1 MKMEKFVFYD
11 YETTGISPE
20 YDQPLQFAAIITDL
34 DFNEIDRVD
43 IRCQLSPHILPAPM
57 ALHVT
62 GVNPNQL
69 LNNNLPTAFEFAQK
83 IQEFTQKWAPAI
95 WIGYNS
101 IQFDENVMRQMFYQN
116 LQPNIFATQFF
127 DNSRLDV
134 MKMVFAVFAE
144 NPDILEWPINE
155 KGKINFKLDQLAPA
169 NGFKSHNAHDA
180 LGDVEATIFILN
192 IIKTKAPDLYVKL
205 IETRNKSYNLRL
217 LTSFKPVEVTF
228 RFGGH
233 LPKTYV
239 GCLCSIPS
247 NDNRVGFFDLNQS
260 DPMDVILG
268 NYEAVEAAMQKSPQR
283 IRSIAINQA
292 DTIRP
297 SKNTNAEWDHICA
310 VIEDNIDFRKTVSEC
325 IIDRYESDGDDDE
338 KTIEEKIYGGFYSNE
353 DKSILEEFQLGSW
366 DERLNLL
373 SRFSDERLKQL
384 GRRLIAFNA
393 PELLTTNEQDAFDAY
408 LKNKWE
414 TEDEKPNWTTTSII
428 KKQLKELRGKGC
440 DIALL
445 NELKDFYKFRL
456 ADKRSTIEFDD

>member
-1 MKMEKFVFYD
+1 MEKFVFYD

-34 DFNEIDRVD
+34 DFNEIERVD
-43 IRCQLSPHILPAPM
+43 IRCQLSPHILPAPK

-62 GVNPNQL
+62 SVNPNQL
-69 LNNNLPTAFEFAQK
+69 LNNNLPTAFEFAQT

-95 WIGYNS
+95 WIGYNT

-134 MKMVFAVFAE
+134 MKMVFAVYAE
-144 NPDILEWPINE
+144 KPDILEWPTNE

-192 IIKTKAPDLYVKL
+192 IIKTKAPELYEQL
-205 IETRNKSYNLRL
+205 IESRNKSYNLRL
-217 LTSFKPVEVTF
+217 LSSFKPVEITF
-228 RFGGH
+228 RFGGN
-233 LPKTYV
+233 LPKTYT

-247 NDNRVGFFDLNQS
+247 SNNRVGFFDLEQS

-268 NYEAVEAAMQKSPQR
+268 DNELIEAAMQKSPQR
-283 IRSIAINQA
+283 IRNIAINQA

-297 SKNTNAEWDHICA
+297 AKNSNAEWDHICA
-310 VIEDNIDFRKTVSEC
+310 VIEENINFRKVVSEC
-325 IIDRYESDGDDDE
+325 IINRFESNEDENDDE
-338 KTIEEKIYGGFYSNE
+338 KTIEQKIYSGFYSNE
-353 DKSILEEFQLGSW
+353 DKSNLEEFQLASW
-366 DERLNLL
+366 EERLNLL

-393 PELLTTNEQDAFDAY
+393 PELLTTKQQDEFNAY
-408 LKNKWE
+408 LKNKWASE
-414 TEDEKPNWTTTSII
+414 EKKTEWTTI
-428 KKQLKELRGKGC
+428 KDVKEQLGKLRDEGCNETLLQEL
-440 DIALL
+440 IS
-445 NELKDFYKFRL
+445 FYKIRL
-456 ADKRSTIEFDD
+456 EDQNCIFDA

>member
-1 MKMEKFVFYD
+1 MEKFVFYD

-34 DFNEIDRVD
+34 DFNEIERVD
-43 IRCQLSPHILPAPM
+43 IRCQLSPHILPAPK

-69 LNNNLPTAFEFAQK
+69 LNNNLPTAFEFAQT

-95 WIGYNS
+95 WIGYNT
-101 IQFDENVMRQMFYQN
+101 IQFDEKIMRQMFYQN

-134 MKMVFAVFAE
+134 MKIVFAVFAE

-169 NGFKSHNAHDA
+169 NGFNSHNAHDA

-192 IIKTKAPDLYVKL
+192 IIKTKAPELYEQL
-205 IETRNKSYNLRL
+205 IKTRNKSHNLRL
-217 LTSFKPVEVTF
+217 LSSFKPVEVTF

-233 LPKTYV
+233 LPKTYT
-239 GCLCSIPS
+239 GCFCSIPS
-247 NDNRVGFFDLNQS
+247 HSNRVGFFDLDQP

-268 NYEAVEAAMQKSPQR
+268 DNELIEAAMQKSPQR
-283 IRSIAINQA
+283 IRNIAINQA

-297 SKNTNAEWDHICA
+297 SKNSNAEWDHICT
-310 VIEDNIDFRKTVSEC
+310 VIKDNIDFRKTVSEY
-325 IIDRYESDGDDDE
+325 IINRYESDEDDDE
-338 KTIEEKIYGGFYSNE
+338 KNIEKKIYGGFYSNE
-353 DKSILEEFQLGSW
+353 DKSILEQFQLASW
-366 DERLNLL
+366 EERLNLL

-393 PELLTTNEQDAFDAY
+393 PELLSSNEQDAFNSY
-408 LKNKWE
+408 LKNKWASE
-414 TEDEKPNWTTTSII
+414 EEKTEWTTIKNV
-428 KKQLKELRGKGC
+428 KKQLDRLRDEGC
-440 DIALL
+440 DDNLL
-445 NELKDFYKFRL
+445 VEFNSFYK
-456 ADKRSTIEFDD
+456 KRIEDQNCIFET

>member
-1 MKMEKFVFYD
+1 MEKFVFYD

-34 DFNEIDRVD
+34 NFNEIDRVD
-43 IRCQLSPHILPAPM
+43 IRCQLSPHILPTPK
-57 ALHVT
+57 ALYVT
-62 GVNPNQL
+62 GVNPSML
-69 LNNNLPTAFEFAQK
+69 LNNNLPNAFEFAQE

-95 WIGYNS
+95 WIGYNT
-101 IQFDENVMRQMFYQN
+101 IQFDEKFMRQMFYQN

-155 KGKINFKLDQLAPA
+155 KGKINFKLEQLAPA

-192 IIKTKAPDLYVKL
+192 IIKTKAPNFYDQL

-217 LTSFKPVEVTF
+217 LSSFEPVEVTF
-228 RFGGH
+228 RFGAN
-233 LPKTYV
+233 LPKTYT

-247 NDNRVGFFDLNQS
+247 NNNRVGFFDLGQS
-260 DPMDVILG
+260 NPMDVILG
-268 NYEAVEAAMQKSPQR
+268 NNELIEEAMQKSPQR
-283 IRSIAINQA
+283 IRNIAINQA

-310 VIEDNIDFRKTVSEC
+310 VIEENIDFRKAVSAS
-325 IIDRYESDGDDDE
+325 ISNRYDNDE
-338 KTIEEKIYGGFYSNE
+338 VNEERPIEEKIYGGFYSNE
-353 DKSILEEFQLGSW
+353 DKFILENFQLASW
-366 DERLNLL
+366 EDRLDLL
-373 SRFSDERLKQL
+373 SNFSDERLKQL

-393 PELLTTNEQDAFDAY
+393 PELLTADEQDAFGEY

-414 TEDEKPNWTTTSII
+414 TNDDKSNWTTTSRI
-428 KKQLKELRGKGC
+428 KKQLQELEENGF
-440 DIALL
+440 DVS
-445 NELKDFYKFRL
+445 ELKDFYRERL
-456 ADKRSTIEFDD
+456 FERNCVLDI

>member
-1 MKMEKFVFYD
+1 MEKFVFYD

-34 DFNEIDRVD
+34 DFNEIERVD
-43 IRCQLSPHILPAPM
+43 IRCQLSPHILPAPK

-62 GVNPNQL
+62 GVNPSQL
-69 LNNNLPTAFEFAQK
+69 LNNNLPTAFEFAQT

-95 WIGYNS
+95 WIGYNT
-101 IQFDENVMRQMFYQN
+101 IQFDEKIMRQMFYQN

-134 MKMVFAVFAE
+134 MKMAFAVFAE

-155 KGKINFKLDQLAPA
+155 KGKINFKLDQLAPT

-192 IIKTKAPDLYVKL
+192 IIKTKAPELYKQL
-205 IETRNKSYNLRL
+205 IETRDKTYNLRL
-217 LTSFKPVEVTF
+217 LSSFKPVEVTF

-233 LPKTYV
+233 LPKTYT

-247 NDNRVGFFDLNQS
+247 NNNRVGFFDLDQP

-268 NYEAVEAAMQKSPQR
+268 ENELIEAAMQKSPQR
-283 IRSIAINQA
+283 IRNLAINQA

-297 SKNTNAEWDHICA
+297 AKNTNDEWDHICA
-310 VIEDNIDFRKTVSEC
+310 VIEDNIDFRKIVSEC
-325 IIDRYESDGDDDE
+325 IIDQYESDENDDE
-338 KTIEEKIYGGFYSNE
+338 KTIEQKIYDGFYSNE
-353 DKSILEEFQLGSW
+353 DKAVIENFQLSSW
-366 DERLNLL
+366 EKRLNLL
-373 SRFSDERLKQL
+373 SRFSDERLIQL

-393 PELLTTNEQDAFDAY
+393 PELLTTKEKNAFDEY

-414 TEDEKPNWTTTSII
+414 AEDTKSNWTTVSKI
-428 KKQLKELRGKGC
+428 KDQLKELEENGC
-440 DIALL
+440 SIAVL
-445 NELKDFYKFRL
+445 NDLKDFYKERL
-456 ADKRSTIEFDD
+456 FEQNCLIDI

>member
-1 MKMEKFVFYD
+1 MEKFVFYD

-34 DFNEIDRVD
+34 NFNEIERVD
-43 IRCQLSPHILPAPM
+43 IRCQLSPHILPAPK

-69 LNNNLPTAFEFAQK
+69 LNNNLPTAFEFAQT

-95 WIGYNS
+95 WIGYNT
-101 IQFDENVMRQMFYQN
+101 IQFDEKIMRQMFYQN

-192 IIKTKAPDLYVKL
+192 IIKTKAPELYEQL

-217 LTSFKPVEVTF
+217 LSSFKPVEVTF

-233 LPKTYV
+233 LPKTYT

-247 NDNRVGFFDLNQS
+247 SNNRVGFFDLDQS

-268 NYEAVEAAMQKSPQR
+268 DNDLIKAAMQKSPQK
-283 IRSIAINQA
+283 IRNIAINQA

-297 SKNTNAEWDHICA
+297 AKNTNAEWDHICA
-310 VIEDNIDFRKTVSEC
+310 VIEDNINFRKTVSEC
-325 IIDRYESDGDDDE
+325 IIDRYESNENDDE
-338 KTIEEKIYGGFYSNE
+338 KTIEQKIYGGFYSNE
-353 DKSILEEFQLGSW
+353 DKSILEQFQLASW
-366 DERLNLL
+366 EERLHLL

-393 PELLTTNEQDAFDAY
+393 PELLTTKEQDAFNEY
-408 LKNKWE
+408 LKNKWVSE
-414 TEDEKPNWTTTSII
+414 EEKTKWTTIKDV
-428 KKQLKELRGKGC
+428 KKQIEELEEKRC
-440 DIALL
+440 NISVL
-445 NELKDFYKFRL
+445 NDLKDFYKDRL
-456 ADKRSTIEFDD
+456 ANKECLIIFD

>member
-1 MKMEKFVFYD
+1 MEKFVFYD

-34 DFNEIDRVD
+34 NFNEIDRVD
-43 IRCQLSPHILPAPM
+43 IRCQLSPHILPAPK

-69 LNNNLPTAFEFAQK
+69 LNNNLPTAFEFAQT

-95 WIGYNS
+95 WIGYNT
-101 IQFDENVMRQMFYQN
+101 IQFDEKIMRQMFYQN

-192 IIKTKAPDLYVKL
+192 IIKTKAPELYEQL

-217 LTSFKPVEVTF
+217 LSSFKPVEVTF
-228 RFGGH
+228 RFGGNY
-233 LPKTYV
+233 PKTYT

-247 NDNRVGFFDLNQS
+247 NNNRVGFFDLDQS

-268 NYEAVEAAMQKSPQR
+268 GNELIEAAMQKSPLR
-283 IRSIAINQA
+283 IRNIAINQA

-297 SKNTNAEWDHICA
+297 AKNTNAEWDHICA
-310 VIEDNIDFRKTVSEC
+310 VIEENIDFRKTVSEC
-325 IIDRYESDGDDDE
+325 IIDRYESDKEEEE
-338 KTIEEKIYGGFYSNE
+338 KTIEEKIYDGFYSNE
-353 DKSILEEFQLGSW
+353 DKSILGEFQLGSW

-384 GRRLIAFNA
+384 GSRLIAFNA
-393 PELLTTNEQDAFDAY
+393 PELLTTKQQDAFNAY
-408 LKNKWE
+408 LKNKWASEEEE
-414 TEDEKPNWTTTSII
+414 TEWTTIKDV
-428 KKQLKELRGKGC
+428 KKQIDKLRDEGCDETLLKELSS
-440 DIALL
+440 
-445 NELKDFYKFRL
+445 FYKKRL
-456 ADKRSTIEFDD
+456 EDQNCILDA

>member
-1 MKMEKFVFYD
+1 MEKFVFYD

-34 DFNEIDRVD
+34 DFNEIERVD

-95 WIGYNS
+95 WIGYNT
-101 IQFDENVMRQMFYQN
+101 IKFDENVMRQMFYQN

-155 KGKINFKLDQLAPA
+155 KGKINFKLDQLAPT

-192 IIKTKAPDLYVKL
+192 IIKTKAPELYEQL
-205 IETRNKSYNLRL
+205 IETRDKTYNLRL
-217 LTSFKPVEVTF
+217 LSSFKPVEVTF

-233 LPKTYV
+233 LPKTYT

-247 NDNRVGFFDLNQS
+247 NNNRVGFFDLDQP

-268 NYEAVEAAMQKSPQR
+268 ENELIEAAMQKSPQR
-283 IRSIAINQA
+283 IRNLAINQA

-297 SKNTNAEWDHICA
+297 AKNTNDEWDHICA
-310 VIEDNIDFRKTVSEC
+310 VIEDNIDFRKIVSEC
-325 IIDRYESDGDDDE
+325 IIDQYESDENDDE
-338 KTIEEKIYGGFYSNE
+338 KTIEQKIYDGFYSNE
-353 DKSILEEFQLGSW
+353 DKAVIENFQLSSW
-366 DERLNLL
+366 EKRLNLL
-373 SRFSDERLKQL
+373 SRFSDERLIQL

-393 PELLTTNEQDAFDAY
+393 PELLTTKEKNAFDEY

-414 TEDEKPNWTTTSII
+414 AEDTKSNWTTVSKI
-428 KKQLKELRGKGC
+428 KDQLKELEENGC
-440 DIALL
+440 SIAVL
-445 NELKDFYKFRL
+445 NDLKDFYKERL
-456 ADKRSTIEFDD
+456 FEQNCLIDI

>member
-1 MKMEKFVFYD
+1 MEKFVFYD

-34 DFNEIDRVD
+34 DFNEIERVD

-62 GVNPNQL
+62 GVNPIQL
-69 LNNNLPTAFEFAQK
+69 LNYNLPTAFEFAQK

-101 IQFDENVMRQMFYQN
+101 IKFDENVMRQMFYQN

-134 MKMVFAVFAE
+134 MKMVFAAFAE
-144 NPDILEWPINE
+144 NPDILEWPTNE

-192 IIKTKAPDLYVKL
+192 IIKTKAPELYEQL
-205 IETRNKSYNLRL
+205 IQTRNKSHNLRL

-228 RFGGH
+228 RFGGN
-233 LPKTYV
+233 LPKTYT

-247 NDNRVGFFDLNQS
+247 SNNRVGFFDLNQS

-268 NYEAVEAAMQKSPQR
+268 DNEIIEAAMQKSPKR
-283 IRSIAINQA
+283 IRNIAINQA

-297 SKNTNAEWDHICA
+297 AMNTNAEWDHICT
-310 VIEDNIDFRKTVSEC
+310 VIEENIDFRKTVSEC
-325 IIDRYESDGDDDE
+325 IIDRYESDEDDSK
-338 KTIEEKIYGGFYSNE
+338 KTIEQKIYGGFYSNE
-353 DKSILEEFQLGSW
+353 DKSILEQFQLASW
-366 DERLNLL
+366 EERLNLL
-373 SRFSDERLKQL
+373 SGFADERLRQL

-393 PELLTTNEQDAFDAY
+393 PELLTKKEYDAFDTY
-408 LKNKWE
+408 LKDKWE
-414 TEDEKPNWTTTSII
+414 SEDDQSEWTTTI
-428 KKQLKELRGKGC
+428 KIKQQLEKLEEHGC
-440 DIALL
+440 ETSLL
-445 NELKDFYKFRL
+445 NDLKDFYKDRL
-456 ADKRSTIEFDD
+456 AEKKCLIVFE

>member
-1 MKMEKFVFYD
+1 MEKFVFYD

-34 DFNEIDRVD
+34 HFNEIDRVD
-43 IRCQLSPHILPAPM
+43 IRCQLSPHILPAPK

-69 LNNNLPTAFEFAQK
+69 LNNNLPTAFEFAQT

-95 WIGYNS
+95 WIGYNT
-101 IQFDENVMRQMFYQN
+101 IQFDEKIMRQMFYQN

-192 IIKTKAPDLYVKL
+192 IIKTKAPELYEQL

-217 LTSFKPVEVTF
+217 LSSFKPIEVTF
-228 RFGGH
+228 RFGGNY
-233 LPKTYV
+233 PKTYT

-247 NDNRVGFFDLNQS
+247 NNNRVGFFDLDQS
-260 DPMDVILG
+260 NPMDVILG
-268 NYEAVEAAMQKSPQR
+268 DNELIEAAMQKSPQR
-283 IRSIAINQA
+283 IRNIAVNQA

-297 SKNTNAEWDHICA
+297 AKNTNAEWDHICA
-310 VIEDNIDFRKTVSEC
+310 VIEENIDFRKTVSEC
-325 IIDRYESDGDDDE
+325 IINRYESDEDDGE
-338 KTIEEKIYGGFYSNE
+338 KTIEEQIYGGFYSNE
-353 DKSILEEFQLGSW
+353 DKSILEQFQLASW
-366 DERLNLL
+366 EERLNLL

-393 PELLTTNEQDAFDAY
+393 PDLLTSKEQNAFNAY
-408 LKNKWE
+408 LRNKWASE
-414 TEDEKPNWTTTSII
+414 EEKTEWTTI
-428 KKQLKELRGKGC
+428 KNVHAQLDKLRDEGC
-440 DIALL
+440 DKTLFK
-445 NELKDFYKFRL
+445 EFSSFYKKRL
-456 ADKRSTIEFDD
+456 EDQNCIFKA

>member
-43 IRCQLSPHILPAPM
+43 IRCQLSPHILPAPK

-69 LNNNLPTAFEFAQK
+69 LNNNLPTAFEFAQT

-95 WIGYNS
+95 WIGYNT
-101 IQFDENVMRQMFYQN
+101 IQFDEKIMRQMFYQN

-144 NPDILEWPINE
+144 NPDILKWPINA
-155 KGKINFKLDQLAPA
+155 KGNINFKLDQLAPA

-192 IIKTKAPDLYVKL
+192 KIKTKAPNLYDQL

-217 LTSFKPVEVTF
+217 LSSFKPVEVTF

-247 NDNRVGFFDLNQS
+247 SINRVGFFDLNQS

-268 NYEAVEAAMQKSPQR
+268 DNELIEAAMQKSPQR
-283 IRSIAINQA
+283 IRNFAINQA

-297 SKNTNAEWDHICA
+297 AKNTNDEWDHICS
-310 VIEDNIDFRKTVSEC
+310 VIEENIEFRKIVSDYV
-325 IIDRYESDGDDDE
+325 INRYESEEDDND
-338 KTIEEKIYGGFYSNE
+338 KTIEEKIYGEFYSNE
-353 DKSILEEFQLGSW
+353 DKSILEQFQLASW
-366 DERLNLL
+366 EERLNLL
-373 SRFSDERLKQL
+373 SRLSDERLIQL

-393 PELLTTNEQDAFDAY
+393 PKLLTQKEHDAFDTY
-408 LKNKWE
+408 LKHKWE
-414 TEDEKPNWTTTSII
+414 SEDEKAEWITTI
-428 KKQLKELRGKGC
+428 KVKEQLEELEKNGC
-440 DIALL
+440 DLSVL
-445 NELKDFYKFRL
+445 NELKGFYKDRL
-456 ADKRSTIEFDD
+456 EDKKCFIEFD

>member
-1 MKMEKFVFYD
+1 MEKFVFYD

-43 IRCQLSPHILPAPM
+43 IRCQLSPHILPAPK

-69 LNNNLPTAFEFAQK
+69 LNNNLPTAFEFAQT

-95 WIGYNS
+95 WIGYNT
-101 IQFDENVMRQMFYQN
+101 IQFDEKIMRQMFYQN

-127 DNSRLDV
+127 NNSRLDV

-192 IIKTKAPDLYVKL
+192 IIKTKAPELYEQL

-217 LTSFKPVEVTF
+217 LSSFKPVEVTF

-233 LPKTYV
+233 LPKTYT

-247 NDNRVGFFDLNQS
+247 SNNRVGFFDLDQPC
-260 DPMDVILG
+260 PMDVILG
-268 NYEAVEAAMQKSPQR
+268 DNELIEAAMQKSPQR
-283 IRSIAINQA
+283 IRSVAINQA

-297 SKNTNAEWDHICA
+297 AKNANAEWDHICA
-310 VIEDNIDFRKTVSEC
+310 IVEENIDFRKIVSEC
-325 IIDRYESDGDDDE
+325 IINRYESDEDDDE
-338 KTIEEKIYGGFYSNE
+338 KTIEEKIYSGFYSNK
-353 DKSILEEFQLGSW
+353 DKAILENFQLGTW
-366 DERLNLL
+366 EERLNLL
-373 SRFSDERLKQL
+373 SRFSDERLIQL
-384 GRRLIAFNA
+384 GRRLIEFNA
-393 PELLTTNEQDAFDAY
+393 PELLTTKEKNAFDEY

-414 TEDEKPNWTTTSII
+414 AEDTKSNWTTVSKI
-428 KKQLKELRGKGC
+428 KDQLKELEENDC
-440 DIALL
+440 SISVL
-445 NELKDFYKFRL
+445 NDLKDFYNNRL
-456 ADKRSTIEFDD
+456 GDRRCLIEIEK

>member
-34 DFNEIDRVD
+34 NFNEIERVD

-101 IQFDENVMRQMFYQN
+101 IQFDEKIMRQMFFQN

-127 DNSRLDV
+127 ENSRLDV

-144 NPDILEWPINE
+144 KPDILEWPINE

-192 IIKTKAPDLYVKL
+192 IIKTKAPELYEQL

-217 LTSFKPVEVTF
+217 LSSFKPVEVTF
-228 RFGGH
+228 RFGGN
-233 LPKTYV
+233 LPKTYT

-247 NDNRVGFFDLNQS
+247 SNNRVGFFDLDQS
-260 DPMDVILG
+260 EPMDVILG
-268 NYEAVEAAMQKSPQR
+268 DNELIEAAMQKSPQR
-283 IRSIAINQA
+283 IRNIAINQA

-297 SKNTNAEWDHICA
+297 AKNTNDEWDHICA

-325 IIDRYESDGDDDE
+325 IIDRYESDEDDAE
-338 KTIEEKIYGGFYSNE
+338 KTIEQKIYGGFYSNE
-353 DKSILEEFQLGSW
+353 DKSILEEFQLVSW
-366 DERLNLL
+366 EERLNLL
-373 SRFSDERLKQL
+373 SKFSDERLKQL

-393 PELLTTNEQDAFDAY
+393 PELLSSNEQDAFNAY
-408 LKNKWE
+408 LKNKWTSE
-414 TEDEKPNWTTTSII
+414 EEKTEWTTI
-428 KKQLKELRGKGC
+428 KNIKEQLDKLRDEGCNETLLKELSS
-440 DIALL
+440 
-445 NELKDFYKFRL
+445 FYKKRL
-456 ADKRSTIEFDD
+456 EDQNCIFDA

>member
-1 MKMEKFVFYD
+1 MEKFVFYD

-34 DFNEIDRVD
+34 DFNEIERVD
-43 IRCQLSPHILPAPM
+43 IRCQLSPHILPAPK

-69 LNNNLPTAFEFAQK
+69 LNNNLPTAFEFAQT

-95 WIGYNS
+95 WIGYNT
-101 IQFDENVMRQMFYQN
+101 IQFDEKIMRQMFYQN

-134 MKMVFAVFAE
+134 MKMIFAVFAE

-192 IIKTKAPDLYVKL
+192 IIKTKAPELYDQL

-217 LTSFKPVEVTF
+217 LSSFKPVEVTF
-228 RFGGH
+228 RFGGNY
-233 LPKTYV
+233 PKTYT

-247 NDNRVGFFDLNQS
+247 SNNRVGFFDLEQS

-268 NYEAVEAAMQKSPQR
+268 DNELIEAAMQKSPQR
-283 IRSIAINQA
+283 IRNIAINQA

-297 SKNTNAEWDHICA
+297 AKNTNDEWDHICA

-325 IIDRYESDGDDDE
+325 INDRYESDEDDDE
-338 KTIEEKIYGGFYSNE
+338 KTIEQKIYGGFYSNE
-353 DKSILEEFQLGSW
+353 DKSILEEFQLASW
-366 DERLNLL
+366 EERLNLL

-393 PELLTTNEQDAFDAY
+393 PELLTTKEQDAFNAY
-408 LKNKWE
+408 LKNKWAS
-414 TEDEKPNWTTTSII
+414 EDDQAEWTTIRNV
-428 KKQLKELRGKGC
+428 KKQLNKLRVEGC
-440 DIALL
+440 VVSLL
-445 NELKDFYKFRL
+445 NDLKDFYKDRL
-456 ADKRSTIEFDD
+456 AEKKMFD

>member
-1 MKMEKFVFYD
+1 MEKFVFYD

-34 DFNEIDRVD
+34 DFNEIERVD

-95 WIGYNS
+95 WIGYNT
-101 IQFDENVMRQMFYQN
+101 IKFDENVMRQMFYQN

-134 MKMVFAVFAE
+134 MKMVFAIFAE
-144 NPDILEWPINE
+144 NLDILEWPRNE
-155 KGKINFKLDQLAPA
+155 KGKINFKLDQLAPT

-192 IIKTKAPDLYVKL
+192 IIKTKAPELYKQL
-205 IETRNKSYNLRL
+205 IETRDKTYNLRL
-217 LTSFKPVEVTF
+217 LSSFKPVEVTF

-233 LPKTYV
+233 LPKTYT

-247 NDNRVGFFDLNQS
+247 NNNRVGFFDLDQP

-268 NYEAVEAAMQKSPQR
+268 ENELIEAAMQKSPQR
-283 IRSIAINQA
+283 IRNLAINQA

-297 SKNTNAEWDHICA
+297 AKNTNDEWDHICA
-310 VIEDNIDFRKTVSEC
+310 VIEDNIDFRKIVSEC
-325 IIDRYESDGDDDE
+325 IIDQYESDENDDE
-338 KTIEEKIYGGFYSNE
+338 KTIEQKIYDGFYSNE
-353 DKSILEEFQLGSW
+353 DKAVIENFQLSSW
-366 DERLNLL
+366 EKRLNLL
-373 SRFSDERLKQL
+373 SRFSDERLIQL

-393 PELLTTNEQDAFDAY
+393 PELLTTKEKNAFDEY

-414 TEDEKPNWTTTSII
+414 AEDTKSNWTTVSKI
-428 KKQLKELRGKGC
+428 KDQLKELEENGC
-440 DIALL
+440 SIAVL
-445 NELKDFYKFRL
+445 NDLKDFYKERL
-456 ADKRSTIEFDD
+456 FEQNCLIDI

>member
-1 MKMEKFVFYD
+1 MEKFVFYD
-11 YETTGISPE
+11 YETTGISSE

-34 DFNEIDRVD
+34 NFNEIERVD
-43 IRCQLSPHILPAPM
+43 IRCQLSPHILPAPK

-62 GVNPNQL
+62 GVNPSQL
-69 LNNNLPTAFEFAQK
+69 LNNNLPTAFEFAQT

-95 WIGYNS
+95 WIGYNT
-101 IQFDENVMRQMFYQN
+101 IQFDEKIMRQMFYQN

-134 MKMVFAVFAE
+134 MKMVFAIFAE

-192 IIKTKAPDLYVKL
+192 IIKTKAPELYEQL

-217 LTSFKPVEVTF
+217 LSSFKPVEVTF

-233 LPKTYV
+233 LPKTYT
-239 GCLCSIPS
+239 GCLCSILSS
-247 NDNRVGFFDLNQS
+247 NNRVGFFDLEQS

-268 NYEAVEAAMQKSPQR
+268 DNELIEAAMQKSPQR
-283 IRSIAINQA
+283 IRNIAINQA

-297 SKNTNAEWDHICA
+297 AKNTNDEWDHICA

-325 IIDRYESDGDDDE
+325 IINRYESDEEDDE
-338 KTIEEKIYGGFYSNE
+338 KTIEEKIYGRFYSNE
-353 DKSILEEFQLGSW
+353 DKSILEQFQLVSW
-366 DERLNLL
+366 EERLDLI

-393 PELLTTNEQDAFDAY
+393 PELLSSNERDAFNAY
-408 LKNKWE
+408 LKTK
-414 TEDEKPNWTTTSII
+414 WTTEEEKTEWTTALEV
-428 KKQLKELRGKGC
+428 KKQLEDLKEHGC
-440 DIALL
+440 NISLL
-445 NELKDFYKFRL
+445 NDLKDFYNTRL
-456 ADKRSTIEFDD
+456 ADKKCLIEIE

>member
-1 MKMEKFVFYD
+1 MEKFVFYD

-34 DFNEIDRVD
+34 DFNEIERVD

-83 IQEFTQKWAPAI
+83 IQEFTLKWAPAI
-95 WIGYNS
+95 WIGYNT
-101 IQFDENVMRQMFYQN
+101 IQFDEKIMRQMFYQN

-144 NPDILEWPINE
+144 NPDILKWPINA
-155 KGKINFKLDQLAPA
+155 KGNINFKLDQLAPA

-192 IIKTKAPDLYVKL
+192 KIKTKAPNLYDQL

-217 LTSFKPVEVTF
+217 LSSFKPVEVTF

-247 NDNRVGFFDLNQS
+247 SINRVGFFDLNQS

-268 NYEAVEAAMQKSPQR
+268 DNELIEAAMQKSPQR
-283 IRSIAINQA
+283 IRNFAINQA

-297 SKNTNAEWDHICA
+297 AKNTNDEWDHICS
-310 VIEDNIDFRKTVSEC
+310 VIEENIEFRKIVSDYV
-325 IIDRYESDGDDDE
+325 INRYESEEDDND
-338 KTIEEKIYGGFYSNE
+338 KTIEEKIYGEFYSNE
-353 DKSILEEFQLGSW
+353 DKSILGEFQLASW
-366 DERLNLL
+366 EERLNLL

-384 GRRLIAFNA
+384 GSRLIAFNA
-393 PELLTTNEQDAFDAY
+393 PELLTTKQQDAFNAY
-408 LKNKWE
+408 LKNKWASE
-414 TEDEKPNWTTTSII
+414 EEKTEWTTIKDV
-428 KKQLKELRGKGC
+428 KKQLDKLRDEGCDETLLKEL
-440 DIALL
+440 
-445 NELKDFYKFRL
+445 NSFYKKRL
-456 ADKRSTIEFDD
+456 EDQNCILDA

>member
-1 MKMEKFVFYD
+1 MEKFVFYD

-34 DFNEIDRVD
+34 NFNEIDRVD

-116 LQPNIFATQFF
+116 LQPNIFATQFY

-192 IIKTKAPDLYVKL
+192 IIKTKAPGLYEQL

-217 LTSFKPVEVTF
+217 ISSFKPIEVTF

-233 LPKTYV
+233 PPKTYV

-283 IRSIAINQA
+283 IRSIAINKA

-297 SKNTNAEWDHICA
+297 SKNTNIEWDHICS
-310 VIEDNIDFRKTVSEC
+310 VIEENIDFRKTVSEC
-325 IIDRYESDGDDDE
+325 MSNRYDNDDADE
-338 KTIEEKIYGGFYSNE
+338 EIPVEEKIYGGFYLKH
-353 DKSILEEFQLGSW
+353 DKSNLDRFQIASW
-366 DERLNLL
+366 EERLNLL
-373 SRFSDERLKQL
+373 SNFEDSRLKQL

-393 PELLTTNEQDAFDAY
+393 PELLTQKERDTFNTY
-408 LKNKWE
+408 TKNKWE
-414 TEDEKPNWTTTSII
+414 TEDEKASWTTTSII
-428 KKQLKELRGKGC
+428 KKQLEELEGKGC
-440 DIALL
+440 DKALL
-445 NELKDFYKFRL
+445 NELKDFYKNRL
-456 ADKRSTIEFDD
+456 ADKKCLIKFDY

>member
-1 MKMEKFVFYD
+1 MEKFVFYD

-34 DFNEIDRVD
+34 DFNEIERVD
-43 IRCQLSPHILPAPM
+43 IRCQLSPHILPAPK

-69 LNNNLPTAFEFAQK
+69 LNNNLPTAFEFAQT

-95 WIGYNS
+95 WIGYNT
-101 IQFDENVMRQMFYQN
+101 IQFDEKIMRQMFYQN

-192 IIKTKAPDLYVKL
+192 IIKTKAPELYEQL

-217 LTSFKPVEVTF
+217 LSSFKPVEVTF
-228 RFGGH
+228 RFGGN
-233 LPKTYV
+233 LPKTYT

-247 NDNRVGFFDLNQS
+247 SNNRVGFFDLDQS

-268 NYEAVEAAMQKSPQR
+268 DNELIEAAMQKSPQR
-283 IRSIAINQA
+283 IRNIAINQA

-297 SKNTNAEWDHICA
+297 A
-310 VIEDNIDFRKTVSEC
+310 
-325 IIDRYESDGDDDE
+325 
-338 KTIEEKIYGGFYSNE
+338 
-353 DKSILEEFQLGSW
+353 
-366 DERLNLL
+366 
-373 SRFSDERLKQL
+373 
-384 GRRLIAFNA
+384 
-393 PELLTTNEQDAFDAY
+393 
-408 LKNKWE
+408 
-414 TEDEKPNWTTTSII
+414 
-428 KKQLKELRGKGC
+428 KE
-440 DIALL
+440 
-445 NELKDFYKFRL
+445 YKC
-456 ADKRSTIEFDD
+456 

>member
-1 MKMEKFVFYD
+1 MEKFVFYD

-34 DFNEIDRVD
+34 DLNEIERVD
-43 IRCQLSPHILPAPM
+43 IRCQISPHILPSPM

-155 KGKINFKLDQLAPA
+155 KGKINFKLDQLAPT

-192 IIKTKAPDLYVKL
+192 IIKTKAPELYEQL
-205 IETRNKSYNLRL
+205 IETRDKTYNLRL
-217 LTSFKPVEVTF
+217 LSSFKPVEVTF

-233 LPKTYV
+233 LPKTYT

-247 NDNRVGFFDLNQS
+247 NNNRVGFFDLDQP

-268 NYEAVEAAMQKSPQR
+268 ENELIEAAMQKSPQR
-283 IRSIAINQA
+283 IRNLAINQA

-297 SKNTNAEWDHICA
+297 AKNTNDEWDHICT
-310 VIEDNIDFRKTVSEC
+310 VIEDNIDFRKIVSEC
-325 IIDRYESDGDDDE
+325 IINRYESDENDDE
-338 KTIEEKIYGGFYSNE
+338 KTIEQKIYGGFYSNE
-353 DKSILEEFQLGSW
+353 DKAIIENFQLGSW
-366 DERLNLL
+366 EERLKLL
-373 SRFSDERLKQL
+373 SRFSDERLIQL

-393 PELLTTNEQDAFDAY
+393 PELLTTKEKNAFDEY

-414 TEDEKPNWTTTSII
+414 AEDTKSNWTTVSKI
-428 KKQLKELRGKGC
+428 KDQLKELEENGCSIAVLNDLKG
-440 DIALL
+440 
-445 NELKDFYKFRL
+445 FYKERL
-456 ADKRSTIEFDD
+456 FEQNCLINI

>member
-1 MKMEKFVFYD
+1 MEKFVFYD

-34 DFNEIDRVD
+34 DFNEIERVD

-83 IQEFTQKWAPAI
+83 IQEFTLKWAPAI
-95 WIGYNS
+95 WIGYNT
-101 IQFDENVMRQMFYQN
+101 IQFDEKIMRQMFYQN

-155 KGKINFKLDQLAPA
+155 KGKINFKLDQLAPT

-192 IIKTKAPDLYVKL
+192 IIKTKAPELYKQL
-205 IETRNKSYNLRL
+205 IETRDKTYNLRL
-217 LTSFKPVEVTF
+217 LSSFKPVEVTF

-233 LPKTYV
+233 LPKTYT

-247 NDNRVGFFDLNQS
+247 NNNRVGFFDLDQP

-268 NYEAVEAAMQKSPQR
+268 ENELIEAAMQKSPQR
-283 IRSIAINQA
+283 IRNLAINQA

-297 SKNTNAEWDHICA
+297 AKNTNDEWDHICA
-310 VIEDNIDFRKTVSEC
+310 VIEDNIDFRKIVSEC
-325 IIDRYESDGDDDE
+325 IIDQYESDENDDE
-338 KTIEEKIYGGFYSNE
+338 KTIEQKIYDGFYSNE
-353 DKSILEEFQLGSW
+353 DKAVIENFQLSSW
-366 DERLNLL
+366 EKRLNLL
-373 SRFSDERLKQL
+373 SRFSDERLIQL

-393 PELLTTNEQDAFDAY
+393 PELLTTKEKNAFDEY

-414 TEDEKPNWTTTSII
+414 AEDTKSNWTTVSKI
-428 KKQLKELRGKGC
+428 KDQLKELEENGC
-440 DIALL
+440 SIAVL
-445 NELKDFYKFRL
+445 NDLKDFYKERL
-456 ADKRSTIEFDD
+456 FEQNCLIDI

>member
-1 MKMEKFVFYD
+1 MEQFVFYD

-34 DFNEIDRVD
+34 DFNEIERVD

-83 IQEFTQKWAPAI
+83 IQEFTLKWAPAI
-95 WIGYNS
+95 WIGYNT
-101 IQFDENVMRQMFYQN
+101 IKFDENVMRQMFYQN

-134 MKMVFAVFAE
+134 MKMVFAVYAE
-144 NPDILEWPINE
+144 KPDILEWPTNE

-192 IIKTKAPDLYVKL
+192 IIKTKAPELYEQL

-217 LTSFKPVEVTF
+217 LSSFKPVEVTF
-228 RFGGH
+228 RFGGN
-233 LPKTYV
+233 LPKTYT

-247 NDNRVGFFDLNQS
+247 SNNRVGFFDLEQS

-268 NYEAVEAAMQKSPQR
+268 DNELIEAAMQKSPQR
-283 IRSIAINQA
+283 IRNIAINQA

-297 SKNTNAEWDHICA
+297 AKNTNAEWDHICA

-325 IIDRYESDGDDDE
+325 IIDRYESDENDDE
-338 KTIEEKIYGGFYSNE
+338 KTIEQKIYGGFYSNE
-353 DKSILEEFQLGSW
+353 DKSILEQFQLASW
-366 DERLNLL
+366 EERLHLL

-384 GRRLIAFNA
+384 GRRLIAFYA
-393 PELLTTNEQDAFDAY
+393 PELLTTKEQDAFNEY
-408 LKNKWE
+408 LKNKWVSE
-414 TEDEKPNWTTTSII
+414 EEKAKWTTIKDV
-428 KKQLKELRGKGC
+428 KKQIEELEEKRC
-440 DIALL
+440 DISVL
-445 NELKDFYKFRL
+445 NDLKDFYKDRL
-456 ADKRSTIEFDD
+456 ANKKCLIVFD

>member
-1 MKMEKFVFYD
+1 MEKFVFYD

-34 DFNEIDRVD
+34 DFNEIERVD

-57 ALHVT
+57 ALYVT

-95 WIGYNS
+95 WIGYNT
-101 IQFDENVMRQMFYQN
+101 IKFDENVMRQMFYQN

-134 MKMVFAVFAE
+134 MKIVFAIFAE
-144 NPDILEWPINE
+144 NPDILEWPTNE

-192 IIKTKAPDLYVKL
+192 IIKTKAPKLYGQL
-205 IETRNKSYNLRL
+205 IETRNKGYNLRL
-217 LTSFKPVEVTF
+217 LSSFKPVEVTF

-233 LPKTYV
+233 LPKTYT

-247 NDNRVGFFDLNQS
+247 SNNRVGFFDLNQS
-260 DPMDVILG
+260 EPMDVILG
-268 NYEAVEAAMQKSPQR
+268 DNELIKAAMQKSPQR
-283 IRSIAINQA
+283 IRNLAINQA

-297 SKNTNAEWDHICA
+297 AKHTNIEWDHICA
-310 VIEDNIDFRKTVSEC
+310 VIEENIDFRKTVSEC
-325 IIDRYESDGDDDE
+325 MSNRYNDDE
-338 KTIEEKIYGGFYSNE
+338 VDEKIPIEEKIYGGFYSNK
-353 DKSILEEFQLGSW
+353 DKSILDRFQLASW
-366 DERLNLL
+366 EERLNLL
-373 SRFSDERLKQL
+373 SSFEDKRLMQL
-384 GRRLIAFNA
+384 GHRLIAFNA
-393 PELLTTNEQDAFDAY
+393 PELLTTKEQDAFDEY

-428 KKQLKELRGKGC
+428 KKQLAELEGKGC
-440 DIALL
+440 DITLL
-445 NELKDFYKFRL
+445 NELKNFYTDRL
-456 ADKRSTIEFDD
+456 AEKKCLIVFE

>member
-1 MKMEKFVFYD
+1 MEKFVFYD
-11 YETTGISPE
+11 YETTGVSPE

-34 DFNEIDRVD
+34 DFNEIERVD

-101 IQFDENVMRQMFYQN
+101 IQFDEKIMRQMFFQN

-134 MKMVFAVFAE
+134 MKIVFAIFAE
-144 NPDILEWPINE
+144 NPDILEWPTNE

-192 IIKTKAPDLYVKL
+192 IIKTKAPELYEQF
-205 IETRNKSYNLRL
+205 IETRNKSYNLQL
-217 LTSFKPVEVTF
+217 LSSFKPVEVTF

-233 LPKTYV
+233 LPKTYT

-247 NDNRVGFFDLNQS
+247 NNNRVGFFDLNQS

-268 NYEAVEAAMQKSPQR
+268 NYEAIEAAMQKSPQR
-283 IRSIAINQA
+283 IRNIAINQA

-297 SKNTNAEWDHICA
+297 AKNTNDEWDHICA

-325 IIDRYESDGDDDE
+325 IIDRYESDEDDAE
-338 KTIEEKIYGGFYSNE
+338 KTIEQKIYGGFYSNE
-353 DKSILEEFQLGSW
+353 DKSILEEFQLVSW
-366 DERLNLL
+366 EERLNLL
-373 SRFSDERLKQL
+373 SKFSDERLKQL

-393 PELLTTNEQDAFDAY
+393 PELLSSNEQDAFNAY

-414 TEDEKPNWTTTSII
+414 TEDEKSNWTTVSKI
-428 KKQLKELRGKGC
+428 KDQLKELEENDC
-440 DIALL
+440 SIAVL
-445 NELKDFYKFRL
+445 NDLKYFYKERL
-456 ADKRSTIEFDD
+456 FEQNCLLDI

>member
-1 MKMEKFVFYD
+1 MEKFVFYD

-20 YDQPLQFAAIITDL
+20 YDQPLQFAAIITDF
-34 DFNEIDRVD
+34 DFNEIERVD
-43 IRCQLSPHILPAPM
+43 IRCQLSPHILPAPK

-95 WIGYNS
+95 WIGYNT

-192 IIKTKAPDLYVKL
+192 IIKTKAPELYEQL

-217 LTSFKPVEVTF
+217 LSSFKPVEITF

-233 LPKTYV
+233 LPKTYT

-247 NDNRVGFFDLNQS
+247 SNNRVGFFDLDQS

-268 NYEAVEAAMQKSPQR
+268 DNDFIEAAMQKSPQR
-283 IRSIAINQA
+283 IRNIAINQA

-297 SKNTNAEWDHICA
+297 AKNSNAEWDHICA
-310 VIEDNIDFRKTVSEC
+310 VIEENFDFRKVVSEC
-325 IIDRYESDGDDDE
+325 IINRFESDEDEDE
-338 KTIEEKIYGGFYSNE
+338 KTIEQKIYGGFYSNE
-353 DKSILEEFQLGSW
+353 DKSILEQFQLASW
-366 DERLNLL
+366 EERLNLL

-393 PELLTTNEQDAFDAY
+393 PELLTTNEKDAFDAY

-414 TEDEKPNWTTTSII
+414 KEDKKSNWTTVSKI
-428 KKQLKELRGKGC
+428 KDQLKELEKNDC
-440 DIALL
+440 SIAVL
-445 NELKDFYKFRL
+445 NDLKDFYKERL
-456 ADKRSTIEFDD
+456 FEQNCLLDI

>member
-1 MKMEKFVFYD
+1 MEKFVFYD

-34 DFNEIDRVD
+34 DFNEIERVD
-43 IRCQLSPHILPAPM
+43 IRCQLSPHILPAPK

-95 WIGYNS
+95 WIGYNT
-101 IQFDENVMRQMFYQN
+101 IQFDENIMRQMFYQN

-134 MKMVFAVFAE
+134 MKMVFAVYAE
-144 NPDILEWPINE
+144 KPDILEWPTNE

-192 IIKTKAPDLYVKL
+192 IIKTKAPELYEQL

-217 LTSFKPVEVTF
+217 LSSFKPVEVTF
-228 RFGGH
+228 RFGGN
-233 LPKTYV
+233 LPKTYT

-247 NDNRVGFFDLNQS
+247 SNNRVGFFDLEQS

-268 NYEAVEAAMQKSPQR
+268 DNELIEAAMQKSPQR
-283 IRSIAINQA
+283 IRNIAINQA

-297 SKNTNAEWDHICA
+297 AKNTNDEWDHICA
-310 VIEDNIDFRKTVSEC
+310 VIEENIDFRKTVSEF
-325 IIDRYESDGDDDE
+325 IIDRYESDEGDNE
-338 KTIEEKIYGGFYSNE
+338 KTIEQKIYGGFYSNE

-366 DERLNLL
+366 EERLNLL
-373 SRFSDERLKQL
+373 PRFSDERLKQL

-393 PELLTTNEQDAFDAY
+393 PELLTTKQQDEFNAY
-408 LKNKWE
+408 LKNKWASE
-414 TEDEKPNWTTTSII
+414 EKKTEWTTI
-428 KKQLKELRGKGC
+428 KDVKEQLGKLRDEGCNETLLQEL
-440 DIALL
+440 IS
-445 NELKDFYKFRL
+445 FYKIRL
-456 ADKRSTIEFDD
+456 EDQNCIFDA

>member
-1 MKMEKFVFYD
+1 MEKFVFYD

-34 DFNEIDRVD
+34 DFNEIERVD

-95 WIGYNS
+95 WIGYNT
-101 IQFDENVMRQMFYQN
+101 IKFDEIVMRQMFYQN

-144 NPDILEWPINE
+144 NPDILEWPVNE

-192 IIKTKAPDLYVKL
+192 KIKTKAPNLYDQL

-217 LTSFKPVEVTF
+217 LSSFKPVEVTF

-247 NDNRVGFFDLNQS
+247 SINRVGFFDLDQP

-268 NYEAVEAAMQKSPQR
+268 ENELIEAAMQKSPQR
-283 IRSIAINQA
+283 IRNLAINQA

-297 SKNTNAEWDHICA
+297 AKNTNDEWDHICA
-310 VIEDNIDFRKTVSEC
+310 VIEDNIDFRKIVSEC
-325 IIDRYESDGDDDE
+325 IIDQYESDENDDE
-338 KTIEEKIYGGFYSNE
+338 KTIEQKIYDGFYSNE
-353 DKSILEEFQLGSW
+353 DKAVIENFQLSSW
-366 DERLNLL
+366 EKRLNLL
-373 SRFSDERLKQL
+373 SRFSDERLIQL

-393 PELLTTNEQDAFDAY
+393 PELLTTKEKNAFDEY

-414 TEDEKPNWTTTSII
+414 AEDTKSNWTTVSKI
-428 KKQLKELRGKGC
+428 KDQLKELEENGC
-440 DIALL
+440 SIAVL
-445 NELKDFYKFRL
+445 NDLKDFYKERL
-456 ADKRSTIEFDD
+456 FEQNCLIDI

>member
-1 MKMEKFVFYD
+1 MEKFVFYD

-43 IRCQLSPHILPAPM
+43 IRCQLSPHILPAPK

-69 LNNNLPTAFEFAQK
+69 LNNNLPTAFEFAQT

-95 WIGYNS
+95 WIGYNT
-101 IQFDENVMRQMFYQN
+101 IQFDEKIMRQMFYQN

-192 IIKTKAPDLYVKL
+192 IIKTKAPELYEQL

-217 LTSFKPVEVTF
+217 LSSFKPVEVTF
-228 RFGGH
+228 RFGGNY
-233 LPKTYV
+233 PKTYT

-247 NDNRVGFFDLNQS
+247 NNNRVGFFDLDQS
-260 DPMDVILG
+260 NPMDVILG
-268 NYEAVEAAMQKSPQR
+268 DNELIEAAMQKSPQR
-283 IRSIAINQA
+283 IRNIAVNQA

-297 SKNTNAEWDHICA
+297 AKNTNAEWDHICA
-310 VIEDNIDFRKTVSEC
+310 VIEENIDFRKTVSEC
-325 IIDRYESDGDDDE
+325 IINRYESDEDDGE
-338 KTIEEKIYGGFYSNE
+338 KTIEEQIYGGFYSNE
-353 DKSILEEFQLGSW
+353 DKSVLEQFQLASW
-366 DERLNLL
+366 EERLNLL

-393 PELLTTNEQDAFDAY
+393 PELLTTNEKNAFNASY
-408 LKNKWE
+408 LKNKWTSDEE
-414 TEDEKPNWTTTSII
+414 TGWTTI
-428 KKQLKELRGKGC
+428 KNIKEQLDKLRDEGC
-440 DIALL
+440 NEALL
-445 NELKDFYKFRL
+445 EELSSFYKKRL
-456 ADKRSTIEFDD
+456 EDQNCIFEV

>member
-1 MKMEKFVFYD
+1 MEKFVFYD

-34 DFNEIDRVD
+34 EFNEIERVD
-43 IRCQLSPHILPAPM
+43 IRCQLSPHILPAPK

-69 LNNNLPTAFEFAQK
+69 LNNNLPTAFEFAQT

-95 WIGYNS
+95 WIGYNT
-101 IQFDENVMRQMFYQN
+101 IQFDEKIMRQMFYQN

-180 LGDVEATIFILN
+180 LGDVEATIFIFN
-192 IIKTKAPDLYVKL
+192 IIKTKAPELYEQL

-217 LTSFKPVEVTF
+217 LSSFKPVEVTF

-233 LPKTYV
+233 LPKTYT

-247 NDNRVGFFDLNQS
+247 SNNRVGFFDLDQS

-268 NYEAVEAAMQKSPQR
+268 NNDLIEAAMQKSPQR
-283 IRSIAINQA
+283 IRNIAINQA

-297 SKNTNAEWDHICA
+297 AKNTNAEWDHICA
-310 VIEDNIDFRKTVSEC
+310 VIEENIDFRKTVSEC
-325 IIDRYESDGDDDE
+325 IIDRYESDENDDE
-338 KTIEEKIYGGFYSNE
+338 KTIEQKIYGGFYSNE
-353 DKSILEEFQLGSW
+353 DKSILEQFQLASW
-366 DERLNLL
+366 EERLNLL
-373 SRFSDERLKQL
+373 PRFSDERLIQL

-393 PELLTTNEQDAFDAY
+393 PELLTTKEKDAFDTY

-414 TEDEKPNWTTTSII
+414 NEDEKSNWTTVSKI
-428 KKQLKELRGKGC
+428 KDQLKDLRKHGC
-440 DIALL
+440 STSSIND
-445 NELKDFYKFRL
+445 LKDFYNTRL
-456 ADKRSTIEFDD
+456 ADKKCLVEFD

>member
-1 MKMEKFVFYD
+1 MEKFVFYD

-34 DFNEIDRVD
+34 DFNEIERVD

-95 WIGYNS
+95 WIGYNT
-101 IQFDENVMRQMFYQN
+101 IKFDENVMRQMFYQN

-127 DNSRLDV
+127 ENSRLDV
-134 MKMVFAVFAE
+134 MKMIFAVFAE

-192 IIKTKAPDLYVKL
+192 IIKTKAPKLYGQL
-205 IETRNKSYNLRL
+205 IETRNKGYNLRL
-217 LTSFKPVEVTF
+217 LSSFKPVEVTF

-233 LPKTYV
+233 LPKTYT

-247 NDNRVGFFDLNQS
+247 SNNRVGFFDLNQS
-260 DPMDVILG
+260 EPMDVILG
-268 NYEAVEAAMQKSPQR
+268 DNELIEAAMQKSPQR
-283 IRSIAINQA
+283 IRNLAINQA

-297 SKNTNAEWDHICA
+297 AKQTNIEWNHICA
-310 VIEDNIDFRKTVSEC
+310 VIEENIDFRKTVSEY
-325 IIDRYESDGDDDE
+325 ISNRYNNDE
-338 KTIEEKIYGGFYSNE
+338 VDEAKSIEEKIYGGFYSNE
-353 DKSILEEFQLGSW
+353 DKSILEKFQLISW
-366 DERLNLL
+366 EERLNLL
-373 SRFSDERLKQL
+373 SGFADERLKQL

-393 PELLTTNEQDAFDAY
+393 PELLTKKEYDAFDTY
-408 LKNKWE
+408 LKDKWE
-414 TEDEKPNWTTTSII
+414 SEDDQSEWTTTI
-428 KKQLKELRGKGC
+428 KIKQQLEKLEEHGC
-440 DIALL
+440 ETSLL
-445 NELKDFYKFRL
+445 NDLKDFYKDRL
-456 ADKRSTIEFDD
+456 AEKKCLIVFE